1 MKNQGHM
8 TLPKYLL
15 VSKDKDMKIY
25 DLHDK
30 ELKTIVLRK
39 FNELQQSSEVIQ

>member
-8 TLPKYLL
+8 ILPKYHNNQL

-25 DLHDK
+25 NLHDK
-30 ELKTIVLRK
+30 ELKIIVRRK
-39 FNELQQSSEVIQ
+39 FNELQ